1 MQKWGAC
8 HFFTTLQFS
17 SITFTVCV
25 GKVRFPFGSLNLQSF
40 ELAMQGFHPHSR
52 PSLVLKPC
60 IIFLFL
66 IHSGSLQKKLTPLFN
81 LNWNTQ
87 KSKWTV
93 FLSARA
99 RRFLVLKR
107 FQKRSQLVQ
116 GFIPLPFIYVNPPF
130 SKIPPFLEIQ
140 DAPNFYRPIRKT
152 KVLNKS
158 FNWLLCKFYP
168 QSVLILEEHLLK
180 W

>member
-1 MQKWGAC
+1 M
-8 HFFTTLQFS
+8 
-17 SITFTVCV
+17 
-25 GKVRFPFGSLNLQSF
+25 GKVRFPFGSSNLQSF

-93 FLSARA
+93 FFECQGKVFLS
-99 RRFLVLKR
+99 
-107 FQKRSQLVQ
+107 
-116 GFIPLPFIYVNPPF
+116 I
-130 SKIPPFLEIQ
+130 E
-140 DAPNFYRPIRKT
+140 
-152 KVLNKS
+152 KVLEKIIVGTGVHTPP
-158 FNWLLCKFYP
+158 LYLCQPSLF
-168 QSVLILEEHLLK
+168 
-180 W
+180 